1 MTDFSKYINLD
12 YAASTPMRKCAIEAQ
27 AAFDAS
33 YLAGVNPNSLHSL
46 GRQAA
51 SVLEMCRR
59 IIAKSFGAR
68 VRPSEIVFTGGGTEA
83 NFIALAGI
91 AEGVR
96 QRKPQRNKILISS
109 IEHDSILDNISHL
122 RSEGFVV
129 ELLSVCCDG
138 FVTPAELE
146 KHMGD
151 DVCLVSVMLANN
163 ETGAVQPIREL
174 ARIAHTHGA
183 YMMCDAIQGY
193 MHIPFDVSDL
203 GVDAMSAAAH
213 KIGGPVNLGA
223 LYIKTRTPLHPQV
236 LGGGQ
241 EAGRRAGT
249 QDLRSV
255 VGFTAA
261 VESIM
266 ASVSAEKDRL
276 MVLADDLYERL
287 CAHKAVNPTIHN
299 VYETDRL
306 PGIVSITVD
315 GFDSEELILK
325 LDAAGF
331 CVSAGSACSS
341 GSLDPSHVL
350 SAMNIPREQALG
362 SLRISFDDRIDS
374 SQLDRF
380 ADALLSIIG

>member
-1 MTDFSKYINLD
+1 MTDFSNYINLD
-12 YAASTPMRKCAIEAQ
+12 YAASTPMRDAAIEAQ

-33 YLAGVNPNSLHSL
+33 YLAGVNPNSLYSL
-46 GRQAA
+46 GRKAA
-51 SVLEMCRR
+51 SVLETCRR
-59 IIAKSFGAR
+59 LIAKSFGSR

-129 ELLSVCCDG
+129 ELLSVCRDG
-138 FVTPAELE
+138 YVTPTELE

-174 ARIAHTHGA
+174 AQIAHAHGA

-193 MHIPFDVSDL
+193 MHIPFDVADL
-203 GVDAMSAAAH
+203 GVDAMTAAAH

-266 ASVSAEKDRL
+266 DSVSADKDRL
-276 MVLADDLYERL
+276 MVLADGLYERL
-287 CAHKAVNPTIHN
+287 CAHEAINPTIRN
-299 VYETDRL
+299 VYDANRL

-362 SLRISFDDRIDS
+362 SLRISFDDRVDP